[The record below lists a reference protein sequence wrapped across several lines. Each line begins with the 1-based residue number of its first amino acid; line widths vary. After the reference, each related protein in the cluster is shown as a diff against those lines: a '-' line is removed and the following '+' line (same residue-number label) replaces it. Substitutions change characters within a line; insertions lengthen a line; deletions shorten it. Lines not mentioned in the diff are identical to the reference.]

1 MSTDE
6 KLVEIANLIENM
18 LKKNGKFITV
28 NYSTV
33 RFDYAT
39 EDVVRTYRHKLQCFR
54 HSSEES
60 IKKRASY
67 SQDQKAFWLI
77 LGWQ

>member
-6 KLVEIANLIENM
+6 KLAEIANLIENM

-33 RFDYAT
+33 CFDYVN
-39 EDVVRTYRHKLQCFR
+39 EDIVKTYRHKLQCFR

-60 IKKRASY
+60 IKERASY
-67 SQDQKAFWLI
+67 SQDQKVF
-77 LGWQ
+77 

>member
-1 MSTDE
+1 
-6 KLVEIANLIENM
+6 M

-33 RFDYAT
+33 CFDYVNK
-39 EDVVRTYRHKLQCFR
+39 DIVKTYRHKLQCFR

-60 IKKRASY
+60 IKERASY
-67 SQDQKAFWLI
+67 SQDQKAFLI
-77 LGWQ
+77 DFGLAIVKVIHKMLPE